1 MKITGIVT
9 EYNPFH
15 LGHKFHLE
23 NAIKQT
29 DATHIICVMSG
40 NFMQRGIP
48 SMLDKW
54 NRAKMAVLNGVDLV
68 IELPLIYSTS
78 SAESFSY
85 GAVNILNDTNV
96 VDSLFFGSECGDIQS
111 LKSIASVLY
120 KEPSKYKDLLKLEL
134 DKGLPFHSAR
144 VNSLTSYLKDDNLK
158 TILKDSNNILGIE
171 YIKAIKRLNSSIK
184 PMTIR
189 REGSF
194 YNDKTLSTSF
204 SSATSI
210 REEFF
215 LNSLK
220 NLNSSLPQPSFDLL
234 NTLKNSNYDFVTE
247 EKLFQFLKFKLLTE
261 NINFSNVPDLKEGI
275 ENKILKE
282 ISSST
287 SLNELISRV
296 KSKRYTYTRISRIL
310 LSIYLSLYERNIED
324 IYNSASYIRPLA
336 FNKKGTEILKEI
348 KEHSQIEIFTKIPK
362 KISNPSL
369 QFDVLGTKAYSLL
382 NTSINPFDDYI
393 KTPFVFIN

>member
-40 NFMQRGIP
+40 NFMQRGTP
-48 SMLDKW
+48 AMLDKW

-78 SAESFSY
+78 SAESFAY
-85 GAVNILNDTNV
+85 GAINILNDTNV
-96 VDSLFFGSECGDIQS
+96 VNSLFFGSECGDIQS

-120 KEPSKYKDLLKLEL
+120 KEPSMYKDLLKLEL

-144 VNSLTSYLKDDNLK
+144 VNSLTKYLKDDNLK
-158 TILKDSNNILGIE
+158 NILKDSNNILGIE
-171 YIKAIKRLNSSIK
+171 YIKAIQKLNSSIN
-184 PMTIR
+184 PMTMK
-189 REGSF
+189 REGSL
-194 YNDKTLSTSF
+194 YNDKTLSQSF

-215 LNSLK
+215 LNSLD
-220 NLNSSLPQPSFDLL
+220 NLNSSLPEPSFNLL
-234 NTLKNSNYDFVTE
+234 NDLKNGSYDFATE

-261 NINFSNVPDLKEGI
+261 NINFSNIPDLKEGI

-282 ISSST
+282 IPSSM

-310 LSIYLSLYERNIED
+310 LSIYLSLYEKNIKS
-324 IYNSASYIRPLA
+324 IQNSASYIRPLA
-336 FNKKGTEILKEI
+336 FNKKGTEILKKI
-348 KEHSQIEIFTKIPK
+348 KEYSEIEIFTKMPK

-369 QFDVLGTKAYSLL
+369 EFDILGTKAYSLL
-382 NTSINPFDDYI
+382 NTSVNPFDDYI
-393 KTPFVFIN
+393 KTPFILIN

>member
-85 GAVNILNDTNV
+85 GAINILNNTNV

-111 LKSIASVLY
+111 LKSIASVLSN
-120 KEPSKYKDLLKLEL
+120 EPSRYKDLLKLEL

-158 TILKDSNNILGIE
+158 TILKNSNNILGIE
-171 YIKAIKRLNSSIK
+171 YIKAIERLDSPMK
-184 PMTIR
+184 PITIR

-234 NTLKNSNYDFVTE
+234 NSLKNSNYDFVTE

-261 NINFSNVPDLKEGI
+261 NINFSNIPDLKEGI

-282 ISSST
+282 ISSSM
-287 SLNELISRV
+287 SLDELITRV

-310 LSIYLSLYERNIED
+310 LSIYLSLYEKNIED
-324 IYNSASYIRPLA
+324 IHNSASYIRPLA
-336 FNKKGTEILKEI
+336 FNKKGTEILKKI
-348 KEHSQIEIFTKIPK
+348 KEHSQIEIFTKVPK

-369 QFDVLGTKAYSLL
+369 EFDVLGTKAYSLL
-382 NTSINPFDDYI
+382 NTSISPFDDYI
-393 KTPFVFIN
+393 KTPFVLIN